1 MRMLFMSSLIYFE
14 KIDEIKNYRDVFS
27 RRDNCVFDEWP
38 RDRVNINILAE
49 QKKIRCCYE
58 EKIFL
63 YMGTMEVFIH
73 YRGKERV

>member
-1 MRMLFMSSLIYFE
+1 MSSLIYFE

-49 QKKIRCCYE
+49 QKKFGVVM
-58 EKIFL
+58 KA
-63 YMGTMEVFIH
+63 
-73 YRGKERV
+73 